1 MITSVS
7 ALLNAVQTGKAQFE
21 DVLNY
26 INQHYYYT
34 PTAFNNGKLYN
45 AENENAGS
53 CRVFAFAKLH
63 NLSAPD
69 TLSLFAEHYKSVIAN
84 PIGSDHQN
92 IRQFKKYSWAGI
104 SLKGE
109 VLKAKPPA
117 AKPVDQKA
125 I

>member
-1 MITSVS
+1 M
-7 ALLNAVQTGKAQFE
+7 K
-21 DVLNY
+21 
-26 INQHYYYT
+26 
-34 PTAFNNGKLYN
+34 
-45 AENENAGS
+45 NAGS

-69 TLSLFAEHYKSVIAN
+69 TLSLFAEHYKSVLAN
-84 PIGSDHQN
+84 PIGTDHQN

>member
-1 MITSVS
+1 MITSVP

-26 INQHYYYT
+26 INQYYYYT

-53 CRVFAFAKLH
+53 CRVFALAQLH
-63 NLSAPD
+63 NLSAAD

-84 PIGSDHQN
+84 PIGTDHQN

-104 SLKGE
+104 SFKGHA
-109 VLKAKPPA
+109 LTAKPAA

>member
-92 IRQFKKYSWAGI
+92 IRQFKKYSWAGV
-104 SLKGE
+104 SFKGDA
-109 VLKAKPPA
+109 LKAKPPA